1 MGRKVSTR
9 PKATVAGRSFLFN
22 VVFVALNIVSVSLL
36 VLAFHPELSGN
47 ATVLKITGFAI
58 LIFSIFG
65 LIVFKGRIALANAGR
80 VIVGSIFI
88 VSGLVK
94 ANDPIGFSYKLQEYF
109 EDGALAYRIKEW
121 FNMPEFSLEGLG
133 ESALTIS
140 VLICIFEII
149 LGALVVLGQRL
160 KGVSVLIVGMML
172 FFTFLTWH
180 SDNCVPGA
188 KFTDRNRYELSD
200 PIGQALLK
208 KAKTDKSIKI
218 VSRVDEI
225 IVDETMSPQ
234 CVNDCGCFGDAMK
247 GSIGRSLTPAE
258 SYWKDLVLLYFSI
271 WILLAAF
278 KKNQIPEKKKLL
290 YWTTSL
296 LLITLLSWLFAWW
309 LPILFAF
316 FSFLGGMWILRKE
329 TTNPKSFWY
338 LNLYLLV
345 LSSLLITYILMYEPI
360 KDYRAYAVG
369 NNLSLKM
376 KDGKEGQYLEYMTFQ
391 HKKSGR
397 TKEMLL
403 GSKDYEKERLWEN
416 KNWKYISNRQKVI
429 LETRLASIT
438 EQFSPFLPYEEI
450 NDDYLQFP
458 FITNKLAENNES
470 FIRLYDKENDTI
482 FSLKVG
488 DTTILSEPYAG
499 FQIMDTVQ
507 RRNEDLTELNIREDI
522 LKLKKLII
530 LSVRNLNDADWSEIE
545 KLKDILKK
553 SQKDNIPMIMLV
565 SSSMEDVRAF
575 KKKYNFSIPV
585 FITDEIELKAIAR
598 SNPSLMVLKK
608 GIVIGKY
615 PKRALPDYKWL
626 ELNVLK

>member
-1 MGRKVSTR
+1 MSRKTVMR

-22 VVFVALNIVSVSLL
+22 VIFVALNIVSVSLL
-36 VLAFHPELSGN
+36 VLAFRSDLSGN
-47 ATVLKITGFAI
+47 PTVLKITGFAI
-58 LIFSIFG
+58 LLFSIFG
-65 LIVFKGRIALANAGR
+65 LIVFKGRIAIGNASR

-121 FNMPEFSLEGLG
+121 FNMPEFSLEGFG
-133 ESALTIS
+133 ESALSVS
-140 VLICIFEII
+140 VLVCIFEIT
-149 LGALVVLGQRL
+149 LGILVVLGQRL
-160 KGVSVLIVGMML
+160 KGVSVLIVGLML

-180 SDNCVPGA
+180 TDNCRPEV
-188 KFTDRNRYELSD
+188 KFTDRNRYELAD
-200 PIGQALLK
+200 PVGQGLLK

-218 VSRVDEI
+218 VSRVGEI
-225 IVDETMSPQ
+225 VVDETMNPQ
-234 CVNDCGCFGDAMK
+234 CVSDCGCFGDAMK
-247 GSIGRSLTPAE
+247 GSIGRSLTPTE

-278 KKNQIPEKKKLL
+278 KKNQIPGKKKLL
-290 YWTTSL
+290 YWLTSL
-296 LLITLLSWLFAWW
+296 ALIALLSWLFAWW

-316 FSFLGGMWILRKE
+316 FSFIGGMWILRKE

-345 LSSLLITYILMYEPI
+345 LSSLLVAYVLLYEPL

-369 NNLSLKM
+369 SNLSQKM
-376 KDGKEGQYLEYMTFQ
+376 NDGKDGVYLNFLTYRNS
-391 HKKSGR
+391 KSGKKR
-397 TKEMLL
+397 VYDANSKEYSD
-403 GSKDYEKERLWEN
+403 SKIWEN
-416 KNWKYISNRQKVI
+416 KDWKYISSRQEAIV
-429 LETRLASIT
+429 ETRLSSIT
-438 EQFSPFLPYEEI
+438 EQFNPFLPYEEI
-450 NDDYLQFP
+450 NNDYLQFS
-458 FITNKLAENNES
+458 FITDRFAEKNES

-482 FSLKVG
+482 YSLKVG
-488 DTTILSEPYAG
+488 DTKILSEQFVG
-499 FQIMDTVQ
+499 FRILDTVQ
-507 RRNEDLTELNIREDI
+507 RRNEDFTELNIREDI

-585 FITDEIELKAIAR
+585 FITDETELKAIAR
-598 SNPSLMVLKK
+598 SNPSLLLLKK
-608 GIVIGKY
+608 GIVKGKF
-615 PKRALPDYKWL
+615 PKRAFPNYKWL

>member
-1 MGRKVSTR
+1 MR

-22 VVFVALNIVSVSLL
+22 VIFVALNIVSVSLL
-36 VLAFHPELSGN
+36 VLAFRSDLSGN
-47 ATVLKITGFAI
+47 PTVLKITGFAI
-58 LIFSIFG
+58 LLFSIFG
-65 LIVFKGRIALANAGR
+65 LIVFKGRIAIGNASR

-121 FNMPEFSLEGLG
+121 FNMPEFSLEGFG
-133 ESALTIS
+133 ESALSVS
-140 VLICIFEII
+140 VLVCIFEIT
-149 LGALVVLGQRL
+149 LGILVVLGQRL
-160 KGVSVLIVGMML
+160 KGVSVLIVGLML

-180 SDNCVPGA
+180 TDNCRPEV
-188 KFTDRNRYELSD
+188 KFTDRNRYELAD
-200 PIGQALLK
+200 PVGQGLLK

-218 VSRVDEI
+218 VSRVGEI
-225 IVDETMSPQ
+225 VVDETMNPQ
-234 CVNDCGCFGDAMK
+234 CVSDCGCFGDAMK
-247 GSIGRSLTPAE
+247 GSIGRSLTPTE

-271 WILLAAF
+271 WILLSAF
-278 KKNQIPEKKKLL
+278 KKNQIPGKKKLL
-290 YWTTSL
+290 YWLTSL
-296 LLITLLSWLFAWW
+296 ALIALLSWLFAWW

-316 FSFLGGMWILRKE
+316 FSFIGGMWILRKE

-345 LSSLLITYILMYEPI
+345 LSSLLVAYVLLYEPL

-369 NNLSLKM
+369 SNLSQKM
-376 KDGKEGQYLEYMTFQ
+376 NDGKDGVYLNFLTYRNS
-391 HKKSGR
+391 KSGKKR
-397 TKEMLL
+397 VYDANSKEYSD
-403 GSKDYEKERLWEN
+403 SKIWEN
-416 KNWKYISNRQKVI
+416 KDWKYISSRQEAIV
-429 LETRLASIT
+429 ETRLSSIT
-438 EQFSPFLPYEEI
+438 EQFNPFLPYEEI
-450 NDDYLQFP
+450 NNDYLQFS
-458 FITNKLAENNES
+458 FITDRFAEKNES

-482 FSLKVG
+482 YSLKVG
-488 DTTILSEPYAG
+488 DTKILSEQFVG
-499 FQIMDTVQ
+499 FRILDTVQ
-507 RRNEDLTELNIREDI
+507 RRNEDFTELNIREDI

-585 FITDEIELKAIAR
+585 FITDETELKAIAR
-598 SNPSLMVLKK
+598 SNPSLLVLKK
-608 GIVIGKY
+608 GIVKGKY

>member
-1 MGRKVSTR
+1 MSRKTVMR

-22 VVFVALNIVSVSLL
+22 VIFVALNIVSVSLL
-36 VLAFHPELSGN
+36 VLAFRSDLSGN
-47 ATVLKITGFAI
+47 PTVLKITGFAI
-58 LIFSIFG
+58 LLFSIFG
-65 LIVFKGRIALANAGR
+65 LIVFKGRIAIGNASR

-121 FNMPEFSLEGLG
+121 FNMPEFSLEGFG
-133 ESALTIS
+133 ESALSVS
-140 VLICIFEII
+140 VLVCIFEIT
-149 LGALVVLGQRL
+149 LGILVVLGQRL
-160 KGVSVLIVGMML
+160 KGVSVLIVGLML

-180 SDNCVPGA
+180 TDNCRPEV
-188 KFTDRNRYELSD
+188 KFTDRNRYELAD
-200 PIGQALLK
+200 PVGQGLLK

-218 VSRVDEI
+218 VSRVGEI
-225 IVDETMSPQ
+225 VVDETMNPQ

-247 GSIGRSLTPAE
+247 GSIGRSLTPTE

-278 KKNQIPEKKKLL
+278 KKNQIPGKKKLL
-290 YWTTSL
+290 YWLTSL
-296 LLITLLSWLFAWW
+296 TLIALLSWLFAWW

-316 FSFLGGMWILRKE
+316 FSFIGGMWILRKE

-345 LSSLLITYILMYEPI
+345 LSSLLVAYVLLYEPL

-369 NNLSLKM
+369 SNLSQKM
-376 KDGKEGQYLEYMTFQ
+376 NDGKDGVYLNFLTYRNS
-391 HKKSGR
+391 KSGKKR
-397 TKEMLL
+397 VYDANSKEYSD
-403 GSKDYEKERLWEN
+403 SKIWEN
-416 KNWKYISNRQKVI
+416 KDWKYISSRQEAIV
-429 LETRLASIT
+429 ETRLSSIT
-438 EQFSPFLPYEEI
+438 EQFNPFLPYEEI
-450 NDDYLQFP
+450 NNDYLQFS
-458 FITNKLAENNES
+458 FITDRFAEKNES

-482 FSLKVG
+482 YSLKVG
-488 DTTILSEPYAG
+488 DTKILSEQFVG
-499 FQIMDTVQ
+499 FRILDTVQ
-507 RRNEDLTELNIREDI
+507 RRNEDFTELNIREDI

-585 FITDEIELKAIAR
+585 FITDETELKAIAR
-598 SNPSLMVLKK
+598 SNPSLLLLKK
-608 GIVIGKY
+608 GIVKGKF
-615 PKRALPDYKWL
+615 PKRAFPNYKWL

>member
-1 MGRKVSTR
+1 MSRKTVMR

-22 VVFVALNIVSVSLL
+22 VIFVALNIVSVSLL
-36 VLAFHPELSGN
+36 VLAFRSDLSGN
-47 ATVLKITGFAI
+47 QTVLKITGFAI
-58 LIFSIFG
+58 LLFSIFG
-65 LIVFKGRIALANAGR
+65 LIVFKGRIAIGNASR

-94 ANDPIGFSYKLQEYF
+94 ANDPIGFSYKLHEYF

-121 FNMPEFSLEGLG
+121 FNMPEFSLEGFG
-133 ESALTIS
+133 ESALSVS
-140 VLICIFEII
+140 VLVCIFEIT
-149 LGALVVLGQRL
+149 LGILVVLGQRL
-160 KGVSVLIVGMML
+160 KGVSVLIVGLML

-180 SDNCVPGA
+180 TDNCRPEV
-188 KFTDRNRYELSD
+188 KFTDRNRYELAD
-200 PIGQALLK
+200 PVGQGLLK

-218 VSRVDEI
+218 VSRVGEI
-225 IVDETMSPQ
+225 VVDETMSPQ

-247 GSIGRSLTPAE
+247 GSIGRSLTPTE

-278 KKNQIPEKKKLL
+278 KKNQIPGKKKLL
-290 YWTTSL
+290 YWLTSL
-296 LLITLLSWLFAWW
+296 ALIALLSWLFAWW

-316 FSFLGGMWILRKE
+316 FSFIGGMWILRKE

-345 LSSLLITYILMYEPI
+345 LSSLLVAYVLLYEPL

-369 NNLSLKM
+369 SNLSQKM
-376 KDGKEGQYLEYMTFQ
+376 NDGKDGVYLNFLTYRNS
-391 HKKSGR
+391 KSGKKR
-397 TKEMLL
+397 VYDANSKEYSE
-403 GSKDYEKERLWEN
+403 SKIWEN
-416 KNWKYISNRQKVI
+416 KDWKYISSRQEAIV
-429 LETRLASIT
+429 ETRLSSIT
-438 EQFSPFLPYEEI
+438 EQFNPFLPYEEI
-450 NDDYLQFP
+450 NNDYLQFS
-458 FITNKLAENNES
+458 FITDRFAEKNES

-482 FSLKVG
+482 YSLKVG
-488 DTTILSEPYAG
+488 DTTILSEQFVG
-499 FQIMDTVQ
+499 FRILDTVQ
-507 RRNEDLTELNIREDI
+507 RRNEDFTELNIREDI

-585 FITDEIELKAIAR
+585 FITDETELKAIAR
-598 SNPSLMVLKK
+598 SNPSLLLLKK
-608 GIVIGKY
+608 GIVKGKF
-615 PKRALPDYKWL
+615 PKRAFPNYKWL

>member
-1 MGRKVSTR
+1 MR

-22 VVFVALNIVSVSLL
+22 VIFVALNIVSVSLL
-36 VLAFHPELSGN
+36 VLAFRSDLSGN
-47 ATVLKITGFAI
+47 PTVLKITGFAI
-58 LIFSIFG
+58 LLFSIFG
-65 LIVFKGRIALANAGR
+65 LIVFKGRIAIGNASR

-121 FNMPEFSLEGLG
+121 FNMPEFSLEGFG
-133 ESALTIS
+133 ESALSVS
-140 VLICIFEII
+140 VLVCIFEIT
-149 LGALVVLGQRL
+149 LGILVVLGQRL
-160 KGVSVLIVGMML
+160 KGVSVLIVGLML

-180 SDNCVPGA
+180 TDNCRPEV
-188 KFTDRNRYELSD
+188 KFTDRNRYELAD
-200 PIGQALLK
+200 PVGQGLLK

-218 VSRVDEI
+218 VSRVGEI
-225 IVDETMSPQ
+225 VVDETMSPQ

-247 GSIGRSLTPAE
+247 GSIGRSLTPTE

-278 KKNQIPEKKKLL
+278 KKNQIPGKKKLL
-290 YWTTSL
+290 YWLTSL
-296 LLITLLSWLFAWW
+296 ALIALLSWLFAWW

-316 FSFLGGMWILRKE
+316 FSFIGGMWILRKE
-329 TTNPKSFWY
+329 TTNLKSFWY

-345 LSSLLITYILMYEPI
+345 LSSLLVAYVLLYEPL

-369 NNLSLKM
+369 SNLSQKM
-376 KDGKEGQYLEYMTFQ
+376 NDGKDGVYLNFLTYRNS
-391 HKKSGR
+391 KSGKKR
-397 TKEMLL
+397 VYDANSKEYSD
-403 GSKDYEKERLWEN
+403 SKIWEN
-416 KNWKYISNRQKVI
+416 KDWKYISSRQEAIV
-429 LETRLASIT
+429 ETRLSSIT
-438 EQFSPFLPYEEI
+438 EQFNPFLPYEEI
-450 NDDYLQFP
+450 NNDYLQFS
-458 FITNKLAENNES
+458 FITDRFAEKNES

-482 FSLKVG
+482 YSLKVG
-488 DTTILSEPYAG
+488 DTKILSEQFVG
-499 FQIMDTVQ
+499 FRILDTVQ
-507 RRNEDLTELNIREDI
+507 RRNEDFTELNIREDI

-585 FITDEIELKAIAR
+585 FITDETELKAIAR
-598 SNPSLMVLKK
+598 SNPSLLLLKK
-608 GIVIGKY
+608 GIVKGKF
-615 PKRALPDYKWL
+615 PKRAFPNYKWL

>member
-1 MGRKVSTR
+1 MSRKTVMR

-22 VVFVALNIVSVSLL
+22 VIFVALNIVSVSLL
-36 VLAFHPELSGN
+36 VLAFRSDLSGN
-47 ATVLKITGFAI
+47 PTVLKITGFAI
-58 LIFSIFG
+58 LLFSIFG
-65 LIVFKGRIALANAGR
+65 LIVFKGRIAIGNASR

-121 FNMPEFSLEGLG
+121 FNMPEFSLEGFG
-133 ESALTIS
+133 ESALSVS
-140 VLICIFEII
+140 VLVCIFEIT
-149 LGALVVLGQRL
+149 LGILVVLGQRL
-160 KGVSVLIVGMML
+160 KGVSVLIVGLML

-180 SDNCVPGA
+180 TDNCRPEV
-188 KFTDRNRYELSD
+188 KFTDRNRYELAD
-200 PIGQALLK
+200 PVGQGLLK

-218 VSRVDEI
+218 VSRVGEI
-225 IVDETMSPQ
+225 VVDETMSPQ

-247 GSIGRSLTPAE
+247 GSIGRSLTPTE

-278 KKNQIPEKKKLL
+278 KKNQIPGKKKLL
-290 YWTTSL
+290 YWLTSL
-296 LLITLLSWLFAWW
+296 ALIALLSWLFAWW

-316 FSFLGGMWILRKE
+316 FSFIGGMWILRKE

-345 LSSLLITYILMYEPI
+345 LSSLLVAYVLLYEPL
-360 KDYRAYAVG
+360 KDYRAYALG
-369 NNLSLKM
+369 SNLSQKM
-376 KDGKEGQYLEYMTFQ
+376 NDGKDGVYLNFLTYRNS
-391 HKKSGR
+391 KSGKKR
-397 TKEMLL
+397 VYDANSKEYSD
-403 GSKDYEKERLWEN
+403 SKIWEN
-416 KNWKYISNRQKVI
+416 KDWKYISSRQEAIV
-429 LETRLASIT
+429 ETRLSSIT
-438 EQFSPFLPYEEI
+438 EQFNPFLPYEEI
-450 NDDYLQFP
+450 NNDYLQFS
-458 FITNKLAENNES
+458 FITDRFAEKNES

-482 FSLKVG
+482 YSLKVG
-488 DTTILSEPYAG
+488 DTKILSEQFVG
-499 FQIMDTVQ
+499 FRILDTVQ
-507 RRNEDLTELNIREDI
+507 RRNEDFTELNIREDI

-585 FITDEIELKAIAR
+585 FITDETELKAIAR
-598 SNPSLMVLKK
+598 SNPSLLLLKK
-608 GIVIGKY
+608 GIVKGKF
-615 PKRALPDYKWL
+615 PKRAFPNYKWL

>member
-1 MGRKVSTR
+1 MSRKTVMR

-22 VVFVALNIVSVSLL
+22 VIFVALNIVSVSLL
-36 VLAFHPELSGN
+36 VLAFRSDLSGN
-47 ATVLKITGFAI
+47 PTVLKITGFAI
-58 LIFSIFG
+58 LLFSIFG
-65 LIVFKGRIALANAGR
+65 LIVFKGRIAIGNASR

-109 EDGALAYRIKEW
+109 EDGALSYRIKEW
-121 FNMPEFSLEGLG
+121 FNMPEFSLEGFG
-133 ESALTIS
+133 ESALSVS
-140 VLICIFEII
+140 VLVCIFEIT
-149 LGALVVLGQRL
+149 LGILVVLGQRL
-160 KGVSVLIVGMML
+160 KGVSVLIVGLML

-180 SDNCVPGA
+180 TDNCRPEV
-188 KFTDRNRYELSD
+188 KFTDRNRYELAD
-200 PIGQALLK
+200 PVGQGLLK

-218 VSRVDEI
+218 VSRVGEI
-225 IVDETMSPQ
+225 VVDETMSPQ

-247 GSIGRSLTPAE
+247 GSIGRSLTPTE

-278 KKNQIPEKKKLL
+278 KKNQIPGKKKLL
-290 YWTTSL
+290 YWLTSL
-296 LLITLLSWLFAWW
+296 ALIALLSWLFAWW

-316 FSFLGGMWILRKE
+316 FSFIGGMWILRKE

-345 LSSLLITYILMYEPI
+345 LSSLLVAYVLLYEPL

-369 NNLSLKM
+369 SNLSQKM
-376 KDGKEGQYLEYMTFQ
+376 NDGKDGVYLNFLTYRNS
-391 HKKSGR
+391 KSGKKR
-397 TKEMLL
+397 VYDANSKEYSD
-403 GSKDYEKERLWEN
+403 SKIWEN
-416 KNWKYISNRQKVI
+416 KDWKYISSRQEAIV
-429 LETRLASIT
+429 ETRLSSIT
-438 EQFSPFLPYEEI
+438 EQFNPFLPYEEI
-450 NDDYLQFP
+450 NNDYLQFS
-458 FITNKLAENNES
+458 FITDRFAEKNES

-482 FSLKVG
+482 YSLKVG
-488 DTTILSEPYAG
+488 DTKILSEQFVG
-499 FQIMDTVQ
+499 FRILDTVQ
-507 RRNEDLTELNIREDI
+507 RRNEDFTELNIREDI

-585 FITDEIELKAIAR
+585 FITDETELKAIAR
-598 SNPSLMVLKK
+598 SNPSLLLLKK
-608 GIVIGKY
+608 GIVKGKF
-615 PKRALPDYKWL
+615 PKRAFPNYKWL

>member
-1 MGRKVSTR
+1 MSRKTVMR

-22 VVFVALNIVSVSLL
+22 VIFVALNIVSVSLL
-36 VLAFHPELSGN
+36 VLAFRSDLSGN
-47 ATVLKITGFAI
+47 PTVLKITGFAI
-58 LIFSIFG
+58 LLFSIFG
-65 LIVFKGRIALANAGR
+65 LIVFKGRIAIGNASR

-121 FNMPEFSLEGLG
+121 FNMPEFSLEGFG
-133 ESALTIS
+133 ESALSVS
-140 VLICIFEII
+140 VLVCIFEIT
-149 LGALVVLGQRL
+149 LGILVVLGQRL
-160 KGVSVLIVGMML
+160 KGVSVLIVGLML

-180 SDNCVPGA
+180 TDNCRPEV
-188 KFTDRNRYELSD
+188 KFTDRNRYELAD
-200 PIGQALLK
+200 PVGQGLLK

-218 VSRVDEI
+218 VSRVGEI
-225 IVDETMSPQ
+225 VVDETMSPQ

-247 GSIGRSLTPAE
+247 GSIGRSLTPTE

-278 KKNQIPEKKKLL
+278 KKNQIPGKKKLL
-290 YWTTSL
+290 YWLTSL
-296 LLITLLSWLFAWW
+296 ALIALLSWLFAWW

-316 FSFLGGMWILRKE
+316 FSFIGGMWILRKE

-345 LSSLLITYILMYEPI
+345 LSSLLVAYVLLYEPL

-369 NNLSLKM
+369 SNLSQKM
-376 KDGKEGQYLEYMTFQ
+376 NDGKDGVYLNFLTYRNS
-391 HKKSGR
+391 KSGKKR
-397 TKEMLL
+397 VYDANSKEYSD
-403 GSKDYEKERLWEN
+403 SKIWEN
-416 KNWKYISNRQKVI
+416 KDWKYISSRQEAIV
-429 LETRLASIT
+429 ETRLSSIT
-438 EQFSPFLPYEEI
+438 EQFNPFLPYEEI
-450 NDDYLQFP
+450 NNDYLQFS
-458 FITNKLAENNES
+458 FITDRFAEKNES

-482 FSLKVG
+482 YSLKVG
-488 DTTILSEPYAG
+488 DTKILSEQFVG
-499 FQIMDTVQ
+499 FRILDTVQ
-507 RRNEDLTELNIREDI
+507 RRNEDFTELNIREDI

-585 FITDEIELKAIAR
+585 FITDETELKAIAR
-598 SNPSLMVLKK
+598 SNPSLLLLKK
-608 GIVIGKY
+608 GIVKGKF
-615 PKRALPDYKWL
+615 PKRAFPNYKWL

>member
-1 MGRKVSTR
+1 MSRKTVMR

-22 VVFVALNIVSVSLL
+22 VIFVALNIVSVSLL
-36 VLAFHPELSGN
+36 VLAFRSDLSGN
-47 ATVLKITGFAI
+47 PTVLKITGFAI
-58 LIFSIFG
+58 LLFSIFG
-65 LIVFKGRIALANAGR
+65 LIVFKGRIAIGNASR

-121 FNMPEFSLEGLG
+121 FNMPEFSLEGFG
-133 ESALTIS
+133 ESALSVS
-140 VLICIFEII
+140 VLVCIFEIT
-149 LGALVVLGQRL
+149 LGILVVLGQRL
-160 KGVSVLIVGMML
+160 KGVSVLIVGLML

-180 SDNCVPGA
+180 TDNCRPEV
-188 KFTDRNRYELSD
+188 KFTDRNRYELAD
-200 PIGQALLK
+200 PVGQGLLK

-218 VSRVDEI
+218 VSRVGEI
-225 IVDETMSPQ
+225 VVDETMNPQ
-234 CVNDCGCFGDAMK
+234 CVSDCGCFGDAMK
-247 GSIGRSLTPAE
+247 GSIGRSLTPTE

-278 KKNQIPEKKKLL
+278 KKNQIPGKKKLL
-290 YWTTSL
+290 YWLTSL
-296 LLITLLSWLFAWW
+296 ALIALLSWLFAWW

-316 FSFLGGMWILRKE
+316 FSFIGGMWILRKE

-345 LSSLLITYILMYEPI
+345 LSSLLVAYVLLYEPL

-369 NNLSLKM
+369 SNLSQKM
-376 KDGKEGQYLEYMTFQ
+376 NDGKDGVYLNFLTYRNS
-391 HKKSGR
+391 KSGKKR
-397 TKEMLL
+397 VYDANSKEYSD
-403 GSKDYEKERLWEN
+403 SKIWEN
-416 KNWKYISNRQKVI
+416 KDWKYISSRQEAIV
-429 LETRLASIT
+429 ETRLSSIT
-438 EQFSPFLPYEEI
+438 EQFNPFLPYEEI
-450 NDDYLQFP
+450 NNDYLQFS
-458 FITNKLAENNES
+458 FITDRFAEKNES

-482 FSLKVG
+482 YSLKVG
-488 DTTILSEPYAG
+488 DTKILSEQFVG
-499 FQIMDTVQ
+499 FRILDTVQ
-507 RRNEDLTELNIREDI
+507 RRNEDFTELNIREDI

-585 FITDEIELKAIAR
+585 FITDETELKAIAR
-598 SNPSLMVLKK
+598 SNPSLLVLKK
-608 GIVIGKY
+608 GIVKGKY

>member
-1 MGRKVSTR
+1 MFKQG
-9 PKATVAGRSFLFN
+9 FLWVIRF
-22 VVFVALNIVSVSLL
+22 IVGGL
-36 VLAFHPELSGN
+36 F
-47 ATVLKITGFAI
+47 
-58 LIFSIFG
+58 IFSG
-65 LIVFKGRIALANAGR
+65 LIKV
-80 VIVGSIFI
+80 
-88 VSGLVK
+88 
-94 ANDPIGFSYKLQEYF
+94 NDPVGTAIKLEEYF
-109 EDGALAYRIKEW
+109 DVFSNDIAGFFIYLKPLALE
-121 FNMPEFSLEGLG
+121 LG
-133 ESALTIS
+133 
-140 VLICIFEII
+140 IFLVVVE
-149 LGALVVLGQRL
+149 VVLGVML
-160 KGVSVLIVGMML
+160 ILGVKSRFTVWALGLMIL

-180 SDNCVPGA
+180 TDNCNPGV
-188 KFTDRNRYELSD
+188 KFTDRNRYELSN

-208 KAKTDKSIKI
+208 KAKTDKSVKI
-218 VSRVDEI
+218 VSRVDVI

-258 SYWKDLVLLYFSI
+258 SFWKDLVLLYFSI

-278 KKNQIPEKKKLL
+278 KKNQVPEKKKLL
-290 YWTTSL
+290 YWLTSL
-296 LLITLLSWLFAWW
+296 VLITLLSWLFAWW
-309 LPILFAF
+309 LPLLFAF
-316 FSFLGGMWILRKE
+316 FSFIGGMWILRKE
-329 TTNPKSFWY
+329 STNPKSFWN
-338 LNLYLLV
+338 LNLFLLV
-345 LSSLLITYILMYEPI
+345 LSGLLVSYVLMYEPI

-369 NNLSLKM
+369 SNLSLKM
-376 KDGKEGQYLEYMTFQ
+376 KDGAEGKYLEYMTFK

-416 KNWKYISNRQKVI
+416 KDWKYLSNRQKVI
-429 LETRLASIT
+429 VETRLSSIT
-438 EQFSPFLPYEEI
+438 EQFSPFLPYEEV
-450 NDDYLQFP
+450 NDDYLQFS
-458 FITNKLAENNES
+458 FITNKFAKNNET
-470 FIRLYDKENDTI
+470 FVRLYGKENDTML
-482 FSLKVG
+482 SLKVG
-488 DTTILSEPYAG
+488 DTTILSESYAG
-499 FQIMDTVQ
+499 FQMMDTVE
-507 RRNEDLTELNIREDI
+507 RRNEDFTEFNIREDI

-530 LSVRNLNDADWSEIE
+530 LSVRNLKDADWSEIE

-608 GIVIGKY
+608 GIVKGKY